1 LVANA
6 LWELALAAIKSF
18 VVLWLTAGLGYPLSQ
33 TSAIIGAVALVI
45 LVAAALSGKLADR
58 YGRVRIIRI
67 ALWVYGVGLLV
78 PLLNA
83 TPLLIVPA
91 IPLIAFGG
99 GVTMTLPYALLMPI
113 MPPEQHGSVTGLYS
127 ISRGVGIMLGP
138 VSRAWQSNSDP
149 VLSPARTDTPRCGWS
164 PRPPFWAPYNCS
176 RGSQL
181 GAPRRS
187 RARTRLA
194 DSAPPGAFSSVR
206 RGAVPGGS
214 GSRRR

>member
-1 LVANA
+1 
-6 LWELALAAIKSF
+6 
-18 VVLWLTAGLGYPLSQ
+18 LSQ

-138 VSRAWQSNSDP
+138 VLAGMAVQLGSSPLSGTHGFAAMWLVASAAILGSVQLLARISARRAAPEPGSNS
-149 VLSPARTDTPRCGWS
+149 
-164 PRPPFWAPYNCS
+164 
-176 RGSQL
+176 
-181 GAPRRS
+181 
-187 RARTRLA
+187 
-194 DSAPPGAFSSVR
+194 PG
-206 RGAVPGGS
+206 
-214 GSRRR
+214 